1 MGWPPNPDRSL
12 RAELADRWA
21 WYGVAGLRP
30 GLLAVLEYTQ
40 SILKQSEYI
49 RVHSRYTESL
59 AESMLGV
66 YSEYVELV
74 VRVCFCST
82 KIKSKCALCILD
94 TLSFP

>member
-1 MGWPPNPDRSL
+1 M
-12 RAELADRWA
+12 
-21 WYGVAGLRP
+21 AGLRP

-49 RVHSRYTESL
+49 RVYSKYTESL

-74 VRVCFCST
+74 VRVHFLST
-82 KIKSKCALCILD
+82 KIKSQCTLGILEYVQ
-94 TLSFP
+94 S